1 MCENIHIYLT
11 NVPSYTTLHFST
23 RYNKELQIMA
33 PRALQ
38 IEPKVTEWEQY
49 RLKFLH

>member
-11 NVPSYTTLHFST
+11 FLYQTNYEHFSM